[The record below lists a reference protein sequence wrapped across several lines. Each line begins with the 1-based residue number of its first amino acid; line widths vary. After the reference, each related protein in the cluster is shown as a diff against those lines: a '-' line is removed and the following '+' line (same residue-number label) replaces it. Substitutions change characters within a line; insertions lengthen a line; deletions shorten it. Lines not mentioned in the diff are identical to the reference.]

1 MLMAAWRH
9 MRVPL
14 VRTAPLANSSEFW
27 FVRGK
32 PSVGASVQSYTLD
45 LETLVWEPTRT
56 TYVGP
61 APVVVQGVSHQ
72 AHRIDSRQGS
82 VWVDDA
88 GMPLVI
94 EGSQFRIERRGAR
107 P

>member
-1 MLMAAWRH
+1 ML
-9 MRVPL
+9 PCGGE
-14 VRTAPLANSSEFW
+14 RTCHVE
-27 FVRGK
+27 G
-32 PSVGASVQSYTLD
+32 
-45 LETLVWEPTRT
+45 
-56 TYVGP
+56 GP